1 MNKPS
6 HDHSIEDEPHLRDV
20 RFQGDPS
27 ESKTD
32 KTLDQDATKVTLD
45 DEIEHTVWDEPGRS
59 DQLTGPAPA
68 DALDYPN
75 WLRFR
80 REQTTAAKSW
90 FCTLGL
96 VLLAGPWAILGTF
109 ISGTGGSGRTLPYA
123 MALMLVVIG
132 PITEEIMKIAFALY
146 IVEKKPFLFR
156 SPLQIFVTV
165 LAGAFVF
172 AAIENI
178 LYLYVYVPEAS
189 SELVVWRWTVCVALH
204 VSCSLI
210 AAIGLTKIWKLTWT
224 HLQRPQISH
233 AYPFIVTAVIVHGV
247 YNAFAIF
254 LSFTE
259 FQF

>member
-6 HDHSIEDEPHLRDV
+6 HDHSIEDEPHHRDV
-20 RFQGDPS
+20 PFQGDPS

-32 KTLDQDATKVTLD
+32 KILDKAATKQTLD
-45 DEIEHTVWDEPGRS
+45 DEVEHSVWDEPGHS
-59 DQLTGPAPA
+59 DQLTGPTPA

-75 WLRFR
+75 WLQFR

-90 FCTLGL
+90 VCTLGL

-109 ISGTGGSGRTLPYA
+109 ISGSGRTDQTVPYA

-132 PITEEIMKIAFALY
+132 PITEEMMKIAVALY
-146 IVEKKPFLFR
+146 VVEKKPFLFR

-178 LYLYVYVPEAS
+178 LYLYVYVPDPS
-189 SELVVWRWTVCVALH
+189 PELALWRWTVCVALH

-210 AAIGLTKIWKLTWT
+210 AAIGLTKIWKHTWT
-224 HLQRPQISH
+224 NLQRPQISY
-233 AYPFIVTAVIVHGV
+233 AYPFIITAVIVHGA
-247 YNAFAIF
+247 YNAFAIY